1 MTLLEVMITYTAG
14 FELLSSFPSGHFYL
28 SKRYLRIYYAYA
40 GLQQEQRYL
49 RIYYAYAGL
58 QQEQQNTPRSEAPG
72 AIQEEL
78 PPHTVTEHSS

>member
-1 MTLLEVMITYTAG
+1 MTLLEVMITYMAG

-40 GLQQEQRYL
+40 GLQQEQ
-49 RIYYAYAGL
+49 
-58 QQEQQNTPRSEAPG
+58 QNTPRSEAPG

-78 PPHTVTEHSS
+78 SPHTVT